1 MANKKTNQIICKLGK
16 DERYNTCPQC
26 DRDVYLYID
35 EDGEYCVGC
44 LKCDEHKVCY
54 DLKFGSE
61 QKEVDMCRMS
71 WNLWATSSVY
81 FPEALEKMLVQQG
94 DYVVTNTSDGFIEFA
109 GKMNEMFEFLET
121 RKKLNDQALYMIY
134 TLVNGSLISLGTSH
148 LIELT
153 IRHYTEKM

>member
-1 MANKKTNQIICKLGK
+1 MKNENIKQIICKVGK
-16 DERYNTCPQC
+16 EDRYNACPQC
-26 DRDVYLYID
+26 GREVYLYMD
-35 EDGEYCVGC
+35 ADGDYCVGC

-81 FPEALEKMLVQQG
+81 FPEALDKMSAQHG

-109 GKMNEMFEFLET
+109 GNLDEMFGFLEA

-134 TLVNGSLISLGTSH
+134 TLVNGSLLSLGTSH

-153 IRHYTEKM
+153 VKHIKEK